1 MDNRSPTRKEGDVR
15 RAILATILGLTLV
28 APACESTSDGG
39 SDCDQ
44 LFQELDAFR
53 KAHQEKVISGVEE
66 SDAELTAYQ
75 RERDRLIAAYED
87 AGCGSIT
94 GG

>member
-1 MDNRSPTRKEGDVR
+1 MRK
-15 RAILATILGLTLV
+15 AILATILGLTLV
-28 APACESTSDGG
+28 APACQSTSGGG
-39 SDCDQ
+39 SDCEQ

-53 KAHQEKVISGVEE
+53 KAHQDEVISGAEE

-75 RERDRLIAAYED
+75 QERDRLIAAYED

-94 GG
+94 GA